1 MLLVFKPSFSALYF
15 SKSFNSF
22 SLFTTFTTTSS
33 FILGLFSKEIVIIA
47 LPFEVPLIF
56 PSDETVATLELL
68 LLYFNFD
75 PSVALAFKLKVFT
88 FYFLLFV
95 FSSIFA

>member
-56 PSDETVATLELL
+56 PSDETVKC
-68 LLYFNFD
+68 F
-75 PSVALAFKLKVFT
+75 S
-88 FYFLLFV
+88 FYYIYSFY
-95 FSSIFA
+95 I